1 MAVRVGAAQEAA
13 VTAAAAMEEARVVV
27 VAWQEFPMEHWVDRP
42 VVEEMVGEGRALVW
56 RA

>member
-1 MAVRVGAAQEAA
+1 MRVGAAQEAA